1 MHKAMYER
9 PVLNLQRF
17 DKEDVVVMSGGG
29 SALNTYGNSKSA
41 GSIGIMSLLG
51 GKSE

>member
-1 MHKAMYER
+1 MNKAMYER

-29 SALNTYGNSKSA
+29 SDLNTYGNSKSA